1 MRGFS
6 REEQRS
12 KPEVLTP
19 LLTGAPDRAHPKVPD
34 MKGIIRNEKQFSY
47 VLTLPVVVVLLG
59 LLIFPLV
66 FSLFISTQSTAKGMN
81 NMVFVGLKNFKEIFT
96 SPIYANAAVVTTV
109 FVACSVATSTVFG
122 FCVALLLN
130 EIRRGT
136 GVFQTMFILPLAIAP
151 VVTGLTFSMMFNPVF
166 GVINYIFEMLGLPA
180 LGWATEIGTA
190 LLTIVI
196 VDTWQWTPFMIVII
210 YAGLQMLP
218 ADVYEAADIDGASYV
233 QKLKQLTLPLLKPI
247 IVIAL
252 LFRLM
257 DAFRSFDIIYT
268 LTAGGPGH
276 ATETVIIKVYQES
289 LRYYRLE
296 IGAAIGILLLVI
308 ITVVSKFALKM
319 MPKEGES

>member
-1 MRGFS
+1 VRVFS
-6 REEQRS
+6 VKNAR
-12 KPEVLTP
+12 
-19 LLTGAPDRAHPKVPD
+19 GAPGRAHPKVSG

-47 VLTLPVVVVLLG
+47 VLTLPVVIVLLG
-59 LLIFPLV
+59 LLIFPLA

-96 SPIYANAAVVTTV
+96 SPIYGNAAVVTAV

-122 FCVALLLN
+122 FAVALLLN

-136 GVFQTMFILPLAIAP
+136 GVFQAMFILPLAIAP

-166 GVINYIFEMLGLPA
+166 GVINYIFESIGLPS
-180 LGWATEIGTA
+180 LGWATEISTA
-190 LLTIVI
+190 LITIII

-218 ADVYEAADIDGASYV
+218 ADVYEAADIDGAGYV
-233 QKLKQLTLPLLKPI
+233 QKFRQLTLPLLKPI

-257 DAFRSFDIIYT
+257 DTFRSFDIIYT

-276 ATETVIIKVYQES
+276 ATETVIIRVYQES

-296 IGAAIGILLLVI
+296 IGAAVGILLLVI

-319 MPKEGES
+319 MPGEEEA

>member
-1 MRGFS
+1 M
-6 REEQRS
+6 
-12 KPEVLTP
+12 LTP
-19 LLTGAPDRAHPKVPD
+19 LLMNEGAA
-34 MKGIIRNEKQFSY
+34 MKGVMRSEKQFAY
-47 VLTLPVVVVLLG
+47 VLTIPVVVVLLG

-66 FSLFISTQSTAKGMN
+66 FSLFISTQSTAKGMS
-81 NMVFVGLKNFKEIFT
+81 NMVFVGLRNFKEIFT
-96 SPIYANAAVVTTV
+96 SPIYGNAAVVTAV

-122 FCVALLLN
+122 FAVALLLN

-136 GVFQTMFILPLAIAP
+136 GIFQAMFILPLAIAP

-166 GVINYIFEMLGLPA
+166 GVINYLFETVGLPA
-180 LGWATEIGTA
+180 LGWATEISTA
-190 LLTIVI
+190 LITIII

-218 ADVYEAADIDGASYV
+218 AEVYEAADIDGAGYV
-233 QKLKQLTLPLLKPI
+233 QKFTQLTLPLLKPI

-276 ATETVIIKVYQES
+276 ATETVIIRVYQES

-296 IGAAIGILLLVI
+296 IGAAIGIVLLII
-308 ITVVSKFALKM
+308 ITIVSNFALKAL
-319 MPKEGES
+319 PKGGEA

>member
-1 MRGFS
+1 M
-6 REEQRS
+6 
-12 KPEVLTP
+12 LTP
-19 LLTGAPDRAHPKVPD
+19 LLMNEGAA
-34 MKGIIRNEKQFSY
+34 MKGVMRSEKQFAY
-47 VLTLPVVVVLLG
+47 VLTIPVVVVLLG

-66 FSLFISTQSTAKGMN
+66 FSLFISTQSTAKGMS
-81 NMVFVGLKNFKEIFT
+81 NMVFVGLRNFKEIFT
-96 SPIYANAAVVTTV
+96 SPIYGNAAVVTAV

-122 FCVALLLN
+122 FAVALLLN

-136 GVFQTMFILPLAIAP
+136 GIFQAMFILPLAIAP

-166 GVINYIFEMLGLPA
+166 GVINYLFETVGLPA
-180 LGWATEIGTA
+180 LGWATEISTA
-190 LLTIVI
+190 LITIII

-218 ADVYEAADIDGASYV
+218 AEVYEAADIDGAGYV
-233 QKLKQLTLPLLKPI
+233 QKFTQLTLPLLKPI

-276 ATETVIIKVYQES
+276 ATETVIIRVYQES

-296 IGAAIGILLLVI
+296 IGAAIGILLLII
-308 ITVVSKFALKM
+308 ITIVSNFALKAL
-319 MPKEGES
+319 PKGGEA

>member
-1 MRGFS
+1 MN
-6 REEQRS
+6 E
-12 KPEVLTP
+12 
-19 LLTGAPDRAHPKVPD
+19 GAA
-34 MKGIIRNEKQFSY
+34 MKGVMRSEKQFAY
-47 VLTLPVVVVLLG
+47 VLTIPVVVVLLG

-66 FSLFISTQSTAKGMN
+66 FSLFISTQSTAKGMS
-81 NMVFVGLKNFKEIFT
+81 NMVFVGLRNFKEIFT
-96 SPIYANAAVVTTV
+96 SPIYGNAAVVTAV

-122 FCVALLLN
+122 FAVALLLN

-136 GVFQTMFILPLAIAP
+136 GIFQAMFILPLAIAP

-166 GVINYIFEMLGLPA
+166 GVINYLFETVGLPA
-180 LGWATEIGTA
+180 LGWATEISTA
-190 LLTIVI
+190 LITIII

-218 ADVYEAADIDGASYV
+218 AEVYEAADIDGAGYV
-233 QKLKQLTLPLLKPI
+233 QKFTQLTLPLLKPI

-276 ATETVIIKVYQES
+276 ATETVIIRVYQES

-296 IGAAIGILLLVI
+296 IGAAIGILLLII
-308 ITVVSKFALKM
+308 ITIVSNFALKAL
-319 MPKEGES
+319 PKGGEA